1 MLSPYSTP
9 TDLEPLAAVREPRK
23 GGGGNGLKTTT
34 TTNKTE
40 KGEERQI
47 SFSKK
52 ENRKPSKDCANKDN
66 VSNALTPLV

>member
-1 MLSPYSTP
+1 VLSPYSTP
-9 TDLEPLAAVREPRK
+9 TDLEPLAAVREPKK

-34 TTNKTE
+34 TKPE

-47 SFSKK
+47 SFFNK